1 MAAQPF
7 LPFTKPEFDEPT
19 IAAVVEVLRSG
30 WVTSG
35 PRVLEFEAALSAYF
49 GGRPVRTFNSGTA
62 SLEVAL
68 RVAGI
73 GPGDEVIT
81 SPLSWVA
88 TANVILAVGATPVF
102 VDIDPATRN
111 LDLDLVERA
120 ITERTRA
127 IMPVHLA
134 GLPVDM
140 DRLYALAAA
149 AGAGGGAP
157 PHSTAGSRRSCTRR
171 PPLRVI
177 EDAAQAIGSTW
188 RGRRV
193 GSFGDLV
200 SFSFQATK
208 NVTTGEGGCL
218 VLNDEGEARLAEKLR
233 LQGLTR
239 SGADGFE
246 VDVLGGKSNMT
257 DLAAAIGLAQLGW
270 ADAIAAKRR
279 RLARRYFTAFGG
291 DPALFERTYGGGAQ
305 LPLPP
310 CSCSCSRGEICVCE
324 DDATTAT
331 GAGGGETPG
340 GNNSSSSRSNW
351 HLFQLVLPSR
361 MGRATFIQQMREQH
375 QIGVGVHYPA
385 IHLFQ
390 LYRARGFADGM
401 FPVAERVGRQ
411 IVTLPLFNSMT
422 EADVDR
428 VADAIKALLGPSSPV

>member
-35 PRVLEFEAALSAYF
+35 PKVLEFEAALSAYF
-49 GGRPVRTFNSGTA
+49 GGRPVRTFSSGTA
-62 SLEVAL
+62 TLEVAL
-68 RVAGI
+68 RVAGV

-102 VDIDPATRN
+102 VDVDPATRN

-120 ITERTRA
+120 LTSRTRA
-127 IMPVHLA
+127 IIPVHLA

-149 AGAGGGAP
+149 AG
-157 PHSTAGSRRSCTRR
+157 
-171 PPLRVI
+171 LRVV
-177 EDAAQAIGSTW
+177 EDAAQAIGSRW
-188 RGRRV
+188 QGRRV

-218 VLNDEGEARLAEKLR
+218 VLNDEAEARLAGKLR

-257 DLAAAIGLAQLGW
+257 DLAAAIGLAQLAK

-279 RLARRYFTAFGG
+279 RLARRYLTAFAGG
-291 DPALFERTYGGGAQ
+291 DGAAAFERTYGAQ
-305 LPLPP
+305 LPPPP
-310 CSCSCSRGEICVCE
+310 CDDCTTTPGAACGCE
-324 DDATTAT
+324 YEDATTA
-331 GAGGGETPG
+331 GAEGGETPG
-340 GNNSSSSRSNW
+340 GGSSTSTSTSTSRSNC
-351 HLFQLVLPSR
+351 HLFQLVLPPR
-361 MGRATFIQQMREQH
+361 VGRATFIQQMRERH

-390 LYRARGFADGM
+390 LYRARGFGDGM

-422 EADVDR
+422 DADVDR
-428 VADAIKALLGPSSPV
+428 VADAVKALLGPATPLTG

>member
-62 SLEVAL
+62 TLEVAL

-111 LDLDLVERA
+111 LDLGLVERA

-149 AGAGGGAP
+149 AG
-157 PHSTAGSRRSCTRR
+157 
-171 PPLRVI
+171 LRVV

-218 VLNDEGEARLAEKLR
+218 VLNDAAEARLAEKLR

-239 SGADGFE
+239 TGADGFE

-257 DLAAAIGLAQLGW
+257 DLAAAIGLAQLGR

-279 RLARRYFTAFGG
+279 RLARRYFTALG
-291 DPALFERTYGGGAQ
+291 DPAAFERTYGAQ
-305 LPLPP
+305 LPPPP
-310 CSCSCSRGEICVCE
+310 CSCVTTPGGCGCE
-324 DDATTAT
+324 DATA

-340 GNNSSSSRSNW
+340 GSTSRSNC
-351 HLFQLVLPSR
+351 HLFQLVLPPR
-361 MGRATFIQQMREQH
+361 IGRATFIQQMREEH

-390 LYRARGFADGM
+390 LYRARGFEDDM
-401 FPVAERVGRQ
+401 FPIAERVGRQ

-422 EADVDR
+422 DADVDR
-428 VADAIKALLGPSSPV
+428 VANAIKALLSPPPLSG